1 MGNTTPIMEA
11 TGNIDYGLTNDYMFR
26 AILQKSR
33 KTLIGLASALLHLNP
48 EDIKDIEIT
57 NPIILGESINAKTF
71 ILDVNILLNNSRM
84 LNLEMQ
90 VNNLHN
96 WENRSL
102 CYLCSDFS
110 QLNKGD
116 AYEDIKP
123 VINIGILDYTLFEDA
138 PEFYA
143 EFELLNKKT
152 HRRYSDKLGISV
164 LDLTQIDMA
173 SDVDKAYGIDTWATV
188 FKAKT
193 WEELRMAVQSNEYMK
208 DAAETLYE
216 LNSDETILQQCEA
229 RRRAEIEEKHMQDK
243 LKKLE
248 EDKENLTKEKTELH
262 IKLQNEISETEKWKA
277 KYEQLLAAQAE
288 KKN

>member
-1 MGNTTPIMEA
+1 MYTIIPLERLFIKSQPGTYSAYSM
-11 TGNIDYGLTNDYMFR
+11 
-26 AILQKSR
+26 QKSR

-123 VINIGILDYTLFEDA
+123 ALNPPFSSVYLCSKILPSQIVFE
-138 PEFYA
+138 EI
-143 EFELLNKKT
+143 KK
-152 HRRYSDKLGISV
+152 
-164 LDLTQIDMA
+164 A
-173 SDVDKAYGIDTWATV
+173 
-188 FKAKT
+188 
-193 WEELRMAVQSNEYMK
+193 
-208 DAAETLYE
+208 
-216 LNSDETILQQCEA
+216 
-229 RRRAEIEEKHMQDK
+229 
-243 LKKLE
+243 
-248 EDKENLTKEKTELH
+248 
-262 IKLQNEISETEKWKA
+262 
-277 KYEQLLAAQAE
+277 
-288 KKN
+288 

>member
-1 MGNTTPIMEA
+1 MGNTAPIMVA
-11 TGNIDYGLTNDYMFR
+11 KGKIDYGLTNDYMFR

-48 EDIKDIEIT
+48 EDIKEIEIT

-173 SDVDKAYGIDTWATV
+173 SDEDKAYGIDTWATV

-216 LNSDETILQQCEA
+216 LNSDETIRQQCEA
-229 RRRAEIEEKHMQDK
+229 RRQAEIEEKHMQDK

-248 EDKENLTKEKTELH
+248 EDKENLTREKTELH